1 VGLDLFLIALDSSD
15 ACLMAE
21 ASAEG
26 TSLLPDEMRF
36 EVGQGYYLLEVNN
49 ELISSVNLYIFSCL
63 FSLAF

>member
-1 VGLDLFLIALDSSD
+1 MGLDLFLIALDSSD

-26 TSLLPDEMRF
+26 TSLRPDEMRF
-36 EVGQGYYLLEVNN
+36 EVGQGCYLLEVNN